1 MAGQAHGFDNT
12 VVVAKETAYATA
24 PTTGFNWIGIV
35 ESFEP
40 EETNNVDSRM
50 SIGVRAPLMLRTAQK
65 EVDGSLSVA
74 LQNARLIA
82 YALGKVQTAGDGTT
96 TPYTHT
102 ITPVQAGEELPSITV
117 QNNNALLGFTRNY
130 VGGKVD
136 SLTLTASAEEAVT
149 VETEILFSHVEDT
162 GITPATVT
170 AELENYFMFYEGA
183 VTVNGQAVVDVTEFE
198 LEVSNGL
205 ERRFTLSGTGEG
217 RPTRIEKGNLEI
229 TASLTLDFTS
239 KTQWDIFKGEEVLTV
254 ELILQDN
261 ADPNH
266 SIKVTLVGG
275 LYDTNTLAVGAEDLQ
290 EQELEAVFTNITVE
304 AVSQTM
310 DTLL

>member
-12 VVVAKETAYATA
+12 VVVGTETQFGTPATN
-24 PTTGFNWIGIV
+24 FNWVGIV

-50 SIGVRAPLMLRTAQK
+50 SVGVRAPLMLRKTQK

-82 YALGKVQTAGDGTT
+82 YALGKVQTAGDGST

-102 ITPVQAGEELPSITV
+102 ITPVQAGEELPSLTV
-117 QNNNALLGFTRNY
+117 QNHNSLLGFTRNY

-136 SLTLTASAEEAVT
+136 TLTLTASAEEAVT
-149 VETEILFSHVEDT
+149 LEAEILFSHVEDQ

-170 AELENYFMFYEGA
+170 AELENYFMFYEGS
-183 VTVNGQAVVDVTEFE
+183 VKVNGLQVVDVTEFE
-198 LEVSNGL
+198 LEVANGL
-205 ERRFTLSGTGEG
+205 ERRFTLSGSGDG
-217 RPTRIEKGNLEI
+217 RPTRIEEGNLEV
-229 TASLTLDFTS
+229 TASLTLDFTEKS
-239 KTQWDIFKGEEVLTV
+239 QWDLFKSDDNISV
-254 ELILQDN
+254 ELMLQDN

-266 SIKVTLVGG
+266 SIKITLNGG
-275 LYDTNTLAVGAEDLQ
+275 LYDTNALAVGAEDLQ

-304 AVSQTM
+304 AVDNRAS
-310 DTLL
+310 LL

>member
-1 MAGQAHGFDNT
+1 MAGQAHGYDNT
-12 VVVAKETAYATA
+12 VVVGTETQYASPATN
-24 PTTGFNWIGIV
+24 FNWVGIV

-40 EETNNVDSRM
+40 EESNNVDSRM
-50 SIGVRAPLMLRTAQK
+50 SVGVRAPLMLRTGAK
-65 EVDGSLSVA
+65 EVDGSMSVA

-82 YALGKVQTAGDGTT
+82 YALGNVETAGDGTAG
-96 TPYTHT
+96 YTHS
-102 ITPVQAGEELPSITV
+102 ITPIGRGQELPSLTV
-117 QNNNALLGFTRNY
+117 QNHNPLTGLTRNY

-136 SLTLTASAEEAVT
+136 TLTLTASAEEAVT
-149 VETEILFSHVEDT
+149 IESEFLFSHVEDT

-198 LEVSNGL
+198 LEVANGL
-205 ERRFTLSGTGEG
+205 ERRFTLSGTGDG
-217 RPTRIEKGNLEI
+217 RPTRIEEGNLEI

-239 KTQWDIFKGEEVLTV
+239 KAQWDIFKGEEALVV

-266 SIKVTLVGG
+266 SIKVTLNGG

-310 DTLL
+310 ATLL